1 MLVRDGLGYVH
12 NIPDYS
18 PRGPQQVIY
27 DGLGNPVGFA
37 FLAPLLS
44 ALAPALPSIIG
55 GLFGGKK
62 EEPAAAPPMAPVAPP
77 PLAPW
82 VPPPAMVAPPQEA
95 MTCPPCPP
103 CPVCPVCGTP
113 TDEMP
118 APPPGMRLVRLRRRR
133 RVHAHPR

>member
-1 MLVRDGLGYVH
+1 MLVRGGLGYVH

-62 EEPAAAPPMAPVAPP
+62 EEPAAALAPP
-77 PLAPW
+77 
-82 VPPPAMVAPPQEA
+82 VPPPPMPPEAPPLPPA
-95 MTCPPCPP
+95 AFPLPSVGGPPPPMMCPPP
-103 CPVCPVCGTP
+103 CSPVPVLPGCAAP
-113 TDEMP
+113 TGVM
-118 APPPGMRLVRLRRRR
+118 
-133 RVHAHPR
+133 